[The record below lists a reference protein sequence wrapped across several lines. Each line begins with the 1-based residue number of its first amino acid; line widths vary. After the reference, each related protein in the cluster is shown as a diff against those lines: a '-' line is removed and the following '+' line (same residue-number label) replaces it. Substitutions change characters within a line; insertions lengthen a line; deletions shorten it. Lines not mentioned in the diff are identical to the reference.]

1 MGKHMAKIKFVRI
14 IKTDIKNY
22 QQGLLPNNA
31 IKLKMPTSTNKLL
44 INALPFA
51 IPSFI
56 VIFLSIFLKTYFFN
70 EFVINPVYFLI
81 GFAVGFLLLPA
92 HELLHAIVYPN
103 NANVS
108 IGFILK
114 SFAAVALVSFPLK
127 KFRFIIMSLLPL
139 VLGIVPIVMFICF
152 PAEWIIANSI
162 ICGISVMGLISP
174 YPDLYNVFQVLKQDT
189 KNSYLQ
195 FHNDDLYY
203 FIKEQ

>member
-1 MGKHMAKIKFVRI
+1 MRCEESNKIMVGWDRYYLYWFYPVFRSGQGREERRIPIYRRVR
-14 IKTDIKNY
+14 TDKR
-22 QQGLLPNNA
+22 A
-31 IKLKMPTSTNKLL
+31 SC
-44 INALPFA
+44 
-51 IPSFI
+51 
-56 VIFLSIFLKTYFFN
+56 
-70 EFVINPVYFLI
+70 
-81 GFAVGFLLLPA
+81 AVGFLLLPA

-174 YPDLYNVFQVLKQDT
+174 YPDLYNVFQVLKQAP